1 MAETTKT
8 SAKRGRPS
16 TKTKTTEVKKEETK
30 VNENNAQDELIKKL
44 MAQIEEQNKKMA
56 EMQEQIQ
63 NSKQPVIVQS
73 VSSNS
78 FSGKKVKVIN
88 LMHNPLNISTEPDG
102 MGRSYSFREYGESRL
117 IKYDDLA
124 DIVSSYPHTME
135 SGCAYIC
142 DKEVVESLGLAD
154 EYEKLFDKETMD
166 RIVWLRTESDLE
178 LFLGMAES
186 LQKSLAKRI
195 AELINAN
202 ERIDYNYIKV
212 IKDKTGIDI
221 EEIAKDLSD
230 FNKKPEEE

>member
-1 MAETTKT
+1 
-8 SAKRGRPS
+8 
-16 TKTKTTEVKKEETK
+16 
-30 VNENNAQDELIKKL
+30 
-44 MAQIEEQNKKMA
+44 
-56 EMQEQIQ
+56 
-63 NSKQPVIVQS
+63 
-73 VSSNS
+73 
-78 FSGKKVKVIN
+78 
-88 LMHNPLNISTEPDG
+88 
-102 MGRSYSFREYGESRL
+102 
-117 IKYDDLA
+117 
-124 DIVSSYPHTME
+124 ME
-135 SGCAYIC
+135 HGLAYIC

-186 LQKSLAKRI
+186 LQKSLAKRV

-221 EEIAKDLSD
+221 EEIAKDLGD